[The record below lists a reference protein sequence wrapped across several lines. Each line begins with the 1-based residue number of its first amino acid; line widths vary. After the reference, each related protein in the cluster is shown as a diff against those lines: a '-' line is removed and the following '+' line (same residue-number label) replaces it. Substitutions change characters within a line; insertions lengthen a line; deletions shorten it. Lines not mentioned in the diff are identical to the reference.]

1 MKAALS
7 SLRQFLSTE
16 RPVKIMNNPFHFILK
31 IHVVIEIFQLVF
43 RIFDYVGKRLVKKVK
58 VICIT
63 YDVTN

>member
-16 RPVKIMNNPFHFILK
+16 RPVKTMKNLFHFILK
-31 IHVVIEIFQLVF
+31 ILVVIEIFQLLF

>member
-7 SLRQFLSTE
+7 SLRKFLSTE
-16 RPVKIMNNPFHFILK
+16 RPVKTMKNLFHFILK
-31 IHVVIEIFQLVF
+31 ILVVIEIFQLLF

-58 VICIT
+58 VICIN